1 LLLSDTGD
9 DADEAELTAAP
20 TEVDVDISLSAH
32 ANAQQYFNQKKQSVV
47 KKQKTADAVDQV
59 WTCRQQ
65 GGREGERERESVCV
79 CVCVTHLYIVPCY
92 TQQALKAAEKK
103 ARVAIKEVHI
113 KANILKVRKTLWF
126 EKFYWFISS
135 DNYLVISG
143 RDAQQNEVRANW
155 LL

>member
-1 LLLSDTGD
+1 MDMQATG
-9 DADEAELTAAP
+9 
-20 TEVDVDISLSAH
+20 
-32 ANAQQYFNQKKQSVV
+32 
-47 KKQKTADAVDQV
+47 
-59 WTCRQQ
+59 R
-65 GGREGERERESVCV
+65 ERERECVCV
-79 CVCVTHLYIVPCY
+79 CVCVTYLYIVPCY

>member
-1 LLLSDTGD
+1 MQWIKYG
-9 DADEAELTAAP
+9 
-20 TEVDVDISLSAH
+20 H
-32 ANAQQYFNQKKQSVV
+32 AGN
-47 KKQKTADAVDQV
+47 
-59 WTCRQQ
+59 RE
-65 GGREGERERESVCV
+65 GGRERERERECVCV
-79 CVCVTHLYIVPCY
+79 CVCVCVGVCVTHLYIVPCY